1 VDEFTAEE
9 IAEYLTW
16 VDAQPAVDL
25 DAFFK
30 EMNDD

>member
-30 EMNDD
+30 DQVTE